1 MIALFLINPLYLN
14 PPNKMTN
21 KKSKTFLQSNLI
33 GMSIFACVA
42 SVGCSTIPQHE
53 NFVFQMNATLGKS
66 FDSSRM
72 TWGGEKYHLST
83 RTLPN
88 GNVERGYQYR
98 GTCKY
103 FFELNSITNVV
114 VSWRY
119 EGLRENCKVP
129 N

>member
-1 MIALFLINPLYLN
+1 ML
-14 PPNKMTN
+14 N
-21 KKSKTFLQSNLI
+21 KKLNFCDQIKLMLLSV
-33 GMSIFACVA
+33 MSMTGR
-42 SVGCSTIPQHE
+42 SSIPQHE
-53 NFVFQMNATLGKS
+53 NFVSQMNATLEKF

-72 TWGGEKYHLST
+72 TWGDEKYHLST

-98 GTCKY
+98 DKCKY

-119 EGLRENCKVP
+119 EGLIEDCKVP